1 MTDDRCKVC
10 RTLGAWGRPWMEASL
25 VARWRGEEGER
36 MGYRRLA
43 RWLNATLL
51 ERAMERAG
59 LPTAGDE
66 AASRYDRLVGDDEDV
81 SRGVREVLRDGGVP
95 VDDLEADFV
104 SYGVVRTHLLDCLDA
119 ERPERDP
126 VDWETGA
133 VDAARERAVER
144 IHAAVRARFNK
155 DRLAA
160 GGLPDVDVTVTLTC
174 PACGAQA
181 SALAALESG
190 ALCDCSP

>member
-10 RTLGAWGRPWMEASL
+10 RTLSAWGRPWMEESL

-51 ERAMERAG
+51 EQAMERAG

-81 SRGVREVLRDGGVP
+81 ARGVREVLQDGGVP
-95 VDDLEADFV
+95 VDDLAADFV
-104 SYGVVRTHLLDCLDA
+104 SYGVVRTHLLECLEA

-126 VDWETGA
+126 DDWEADA
-133 VDAARERAVER
+133 VAAARKRALEQVY
-144 IHAAVRARFNK
+144 AAVRARFNK

-160 GGLPDVDVTVTLTC
+160 GGVPDVDVAVTLTC
-174 PACGAQA
+174 PACGVQA
-181 SALAALESG
+181 SAVEALNSRM
-190 ALCDCSP
+190 LCDCSA